1 MADTSNQCKG
11 GDFYP
16 PKPADSQP
24 ALSFPSSINVND
36 PMNDLRKITV
46 PVEGMFCF
54 SCATVIEIVL
64 GKLPGVHSVSV
75 DYPGEKLYA
84 SYDAGKISPGEM
96 IRSLGRYGYTVKTLQ
111 VDIPVGPAAES
122 LLSGALPVDFAAS
135 PGILRSSYDKTS
147 GNISLE
153 YIPGICSLREIISS
167 LKASGIEPRQVD
179 EAAIQQEEDSG
190 LPARKAGTR
199 QKYLFLAALVFT
211 APIMIYSMSSEFGLP
226 GFDNDRLLMFIMAT
240 LVQFG
245 AGWQFYSGAFRS
257 LRAGKANMDVLI
269 MLGSSVAYG
278 SSAAVTFGLVSDTNV
293 YFETS
298 AVIITL
304 VLLGKYLES
313 RALDKSVEALKKLM
327 GLRPSKA
334 CVIREG
340 TEQEIPVGH
349 LRTGDLVLVRPGERI
364 PADGVISEGRSSV
377 DESMISG
384 EFMPVPK
391 EPGDPITGA
400 TINREGWLRF
410 EVTNVGKDS
419 VLSRIIGLVQEAQAS
434 KAPIQKLA
442 DEIGSYFV
450 PVVVGVALMTFAG
463 WLLVAHQDWTVAM
476 INAIAVLVIACPCAI
491 GLATP
496 TAVISG
502 TTRGA
507 EQGILFR
514 NSTALDKAGRLNV
527 VVLDKTGTLTTG
539 KPVVRSV
546 TGLNGTSRDR
556 VMELAGMAEYGSE
569 HPVGNAIL
577 EEARRRG
584 FKPAASGTF
593 EYLSGLGIKATA
605 GGTELLVGNERL
617 MKTEGISCLD
627 CREDSLRMQREGL
640 TVIYL
645 AERTHRPDG
654 PARMVGLI
662 SLSDTLREGATEAV
676 ADLTRLG
683 MEVIMISGD
692 NRGAA
697 GAVARQLGIDRVIAE
712 VSPAEKAAEIRKLQE
727 GTRGVAIRPVVAMV
741 GDGINDAPALAQAD
755 VGIAIGTGTDVA
767 MSAAGITLISGDPR
781 GISRAIML
789 SRLTGRTIVQNLTW
803 ALFYN
808 IALIPIAAYGLLS
821 PMFAAGA
828 MAFSSLF
835 VVTNSLRM
843 KKNKK
848 AEPEAPKSFL
858 REVMELTPRVLAPA
872 AALAILIILP
882 MVGMTGNAEIR
893 GVRPT
898 TMTPLL
904 MMVMAI
910 ANGLIAISYASIP
923 VFLVAFTRK
932 RKDLPFS
939 WALVLFGAFIL
950 VCGTTHFVHIVG
962 LWKNVDWWQAAI
974 DSVCAVISL
983 ATAVIVWPLLP
994 KLLAIPSPAELR
1006 MMNRELS
1013 NEKIKL
1019 ENTQAEL
1026 RKAYDEV
1033 EKRVKERTAEL
1044 MVANES
1050 LHAEIAERKHA
1061 EEGLRASEE
1070 KFKLYFQNSPLG
1082 KSITGL
1088 DGSIQ
1093 VNRAFCNI
1101 LGYSEKE
1108 LKQIKWS
1115 DLTHPDD
1122 VAHSNRAVEA
1132 LLSGKEES
1140 MNFEKRYIH
1149 KNGEIIWTEVNVFLQ
1164 RDPQGQPAFFIT
1176 SINNITER
1184 KKQEEEIRQ
1193 LTADLEQR
1201 VADRTRQLES
1211 INKELEAFSYSVSHD
1226 LRAPLRSIDGWSLA
1240 LYEDFHDTLDEKGKG
1255 YIDRV
1260 RKESQKMGHLIDD
1273 LLQLSRVTRSEMKH
1287 IPVDLSA
1294 LVGSIAARLDESYPD
1309 RTINWVIRP
1318 GLKATGDPV
1327 MMEIILTNLLEN
1339 ACKFTKKQPE
1349 ARIEF
1354 GQADSEP
1361 EQPFFIRDNGVGFD
1375 MTYAGKLFTA
1385 FQRLHKQS
1393 EFPGT
1398 GIGLATVQRIIHRHG
1413 GRLWA
1418 ESRPMEGAT
1427 FYFTLSPISEEKTP

>member
-1 MADTSNQCKG
+1 MSE
-11 GDFYP
+11 
-16 PKPADSQP
+16 
-24 ALSFPSSINVND
+24 
-36 PMNDLRKITV
+36 LRKIV
-46 PVEGMFCF
+46 LPIEGMFCF

-64 GKLPGVHSVSV
+64 GKLPGIQSVSV

-84 SYDAGKISPGEM
+84 GYDATKTSPGEM
-96 IRSLGRYGYTVKTLQ
+96 IRTLGHYGYKVKTIQ
-111 VDIPVGPAAES
+111 TDIPVGSQSEQ
-122 LLSGALPVDFAAS
+122 LLA
-135 PGILRSSYDKTS
+135 GILTNDSTAGSGIIRSSYDKAS
-147 GNISLE
+147 GNISIE
-153 YIPGICSLREIISS
+153 YIPGICRLREVISN
-167 LKASGIEPRQVD
+167 LKAAGIEPHYVNESD
-179 EAAIQQEEDSG
+179 LKKEEDPE
-190 LPARKAGTR
+190 LHVRKAGTR
-199 QKYLFLAALVFT
+199 QKYLFLTALIFT
-211 APIMIYSMSSEFGLP
+211 APIMIYSMASEFSLLNLE
-226 GFDNDRLLMFIMAT
+226 NDRLIMFILAT

-245 AGWQFYSGAFRS
+245 AGWQFYSGAFMS

-269 MLGSSVAYG
+269 MLGSTIAYG
-278 SSAAVTFGLVSDTNV
+278 SSAGVTFGLIRDPNV

-313 RALDKSVEALKKLM
+313 RAIDKSVEALKTLM

-334 CVIREG
+334 RVIREG
-340 TEQEIPVGH
+340 TETEIAVEY
-349 LRTGDLVLVRPGERI
+349 LRPGERI

-384 EFMPVPK
+384 EFMPVEK
-391 EPGDPITGA
+391 EAGDPITGA
-400 TINREGWLRF
+400 TINREGWLKF
-410 EVTNVGKDS
+410 EVTKAGKDS
-419 VLSRIIGLVQEAQAS
+419 VLSQIIGLVQEAQAS
-434 KAPIQKLA
+434 KAPIQKLT

-450 PVVVGVALMTFAG
+450 PVVIGIALMTFAG
-463 WLLVAHQDWTVAM
+463 WMLVAHQDWTVAM

-502 TTRGA
+502 TTMGA
-507 EQGILFR
+507 KQGILFR
-514 NSTALDKAGRLNV
+514 NSTALEKAGRLNI

-539 KPVVRSV
+539 KPVVRTV
-546 TGLNGTSRDR
+546 TGFNGISRER
-556 VMELAGMAEYGSE
+556 VLELAGMAEYGSE
-569 HPVGNAIL
+569 HPVGHAIV

-584 FKPAASGTF
+584 FNQTPSGNF

-605 GGTELLVGNERL
+605 GRTEIIVGNERL
-617 MKTEGISCLD
+617 MIAEGISCD
-627 CREDSLRMQREGL
+627 GCRDESIRLQKEGL
-640 TVIYL
+640 TVIHV
-645 AERTHRPDG
+645 AERTHLHGSPPRLI
-654 PARMVGLI
+654 GLI

-676 ADLTRLG
+676 SDLTRLG
-683 MEVIMISGD
+683 MEVVMISGD

-697 GAVARQLGIDRVIAE
+697 EAMARQLGIERVIAE
-712 VSPAEKAAEIRKLQE
+712 VSPAEKAAEIRNLQE
-727 GTRGVAIRPVVAMV
+727 GTKGVTTRTVVAMV

-781 GISRAIML
+781 GISRVISL

-808 IALIPIAAYGLLS
+808 IALVPIAAYGLLS

-843 KKNKK
+843 KKRETTK
-848 AEPEAPKSFL
+848 PEAPKSFF
-858 REVMELTPRVLAPA
+858 REVVELTPRVLAPA
-872 AALAILIILP
+872 AALAVLIILP
-882 MVGMTGNAEIR
+882 MAGMPGNAEIK
-893 GVRPT
+893 GVLPN

-962 LWKNVDWWQAAI
+962 LWRNVDWWQAAV
-974 DSVCAVISL
+974 DSICAVISL
-983 ATAVIVWPLLP
+983 ATAVVVWPLLP

-1006 MMNRELS
+1006 IMNRELS

-1044 MVANES
+1044 VVANES

-1061 EEGLRASEE
+1061 EEELRVSEE

-1088 DGSIQ
+1088 DGTIK
-1093 VNRAFCNI
+1093 VNKAFCNI
-1101 LGYSEKE
+1101 LGYSIDE
-1108 LKQIKWS
+1108 LEHIKWNEV
-1115 DLTHPDD
+1115 THPDD
-1122 VAHSNRAVEA
+1122 LELSNRSVEA
-1132 LLSGKEES
+1132 LLSGKEKS

-1149 KNGEIIWTEVNVFLQ
+1149 KKGEIIWAEVNVYLQ

-1201 VADRTRQLES
+1201 VVDRTRQLES

-1226 LRAPLRSIDGWSLA
+1226 LRAPLRSIDGWSMA
-1240 LYEDFHDTLDEKGKG
+1240 LYEDFYDTLDEKGKG
-1255 YIDRV
+1255 YIERV

-1273 LLQLSRVTRSEMKH
+1273 LLQLSRVTRSEMKQ

-1294 LVGSIAARLDESYPD
+1294 LAGSIVSRLTESNPD
-1309 RTINWVIRP
+1309 RKIDWVIRE
-1318 GLKATGDPV
+1318 GLMANGDPV
-1327 MMEIILTNLLEN
+1327 MIEVIMTNLMDN
-1339 ACKFTKKQPE
+1339 ACKFTRKQQL
-1349 ARIEF
+1349 ARIEL
-1354 GQADSEP
+1354 GRADSEP
-1361 EQPFFIRDNGVGFD
+1361 EQPFFVRDNGVGFD
-1375 MTYAGKLFTA
+1375 MEYAGKLFTA
-1385 FQRLHKQS
+1385 FQRMHKQS

-1427 FYFTLSPISEEKTP
+1427 FYFTLSSITEINLP